1 MYTPF
6 LANTTNQP
14 FGIEVVSAEGI
25 YLVDRSGKKYI
36 DLISGIAV
44 SNLGHQNQHIKS
56 ALLDQL
62 NKHLHIMV
70 FGEFS
75 QEIQNKL
82 AQKLATLFYR
92 LCCSCLLMIVML
104 SRVLIIK

>member
-56 ALLDQL
+56 ALLDL
-62 NKHLHIMV
+62 SLIHI
-70 FGEFS
+70 
-75 QEIQNKL
+75 
-82 AQKLATLFYR
+82 
-92 LCCSCLLMIVML
+92 
-104 SRVLIIK
+104 